1 VHSRGNITL
10 PKERKGA
17 DIMASILERNGS
29 YMIMVSTGYDS
40 TGKQLRKTMTWKPE
54 AGMTEKQIEKELNEK
69 AVLFKRKVLSGQVLD
84 GGITF
89 EDFCERWARD
99 YAEPQLSPKTY
110 DRYKN
115 MLKRVLKEMGIFV
128 LISYNL
134 SI

>member
-1 VHSRGNITL
+1 
-10 PKERKGA
+10 
-17 DIMASILERNGS
+17 MASILERNGS